1 MFKTLQQSVVFLQDK
16 EIGSFICIVTTHN
29 TSNSEV
35 PKDLVSFENL
45 HPQKLTNPQ
54 LHIHVCAQ
62 TLLLL
67 NTAKG
72 YTSPK

>member
-1 MFKTLQQSVVFLQDK
+1 MLKTLQQSVVFLQDK

-45 HPQKLTNPQ
+45 HPQKLTNP
-54 LHIHVCAQ
+54 VCAQ